1 MTHQSTATPRTIAF
15 IGAGNMASA
24 IFGGMVDAGYPAD
37 RIIATARSRET
48 LDALEQRYGVS
59 TTQDNAYAVS
69 QADVVVLGVKPQMMH
84 DVCQALT
91 PAVQNRKPLIVSV
104 AAGIT
109 CDSLER
115 WLGGDLAI
123 IRCMP
128 NTPSLVG
135 VGASGLYAT
144 AQVTEEQRG
153 LMDEMLTAV
162 GIVEW
167 VEEEGLL
174 EAVTGISGSG
184 PAYFFLFIES
194 LEAAGIELGLNAE
207 TARRLAIQT
216 ARGAA
221 EMAFF
226 SEHEPAELRR
236 RVCSPNG
243 TTERAINS
251 FEEDGLRDIV
261 ERAAKASGVRAAE
274 LARELDR

>member
-24 IFGGMVDAGYPAD
+24 IFGGMVDSGYPAD

-135 VGASGLYAT
+135 IGASGLYAT

-194 LEAAGIELGLNAE
+194 LEAAGIELGLNAK

-221 EMAFF
+221 EMAFS

-261 ERAAKASGVRAAE
+261 ERAAKASSVRAAE

>member
-1 MTHQSTATPRTIAF
+1 MTHQTSATPHTIAF

-24 IFGGMVDAGYPAD
+24 IFGGMIEAGYPAD
-37 RIIATARSRET
+37 RIIATARSRDT
-48 LDALEQRYGVS
+48 LEALEQRYGVT
-59 TTQDNAYAVS
+59 TTQDNADAVAR
-69 QADVVVLGVKPQMMH
+69 ADVIVLGVKPQMMH
-84 DVCQALT
+84 DVCQALA
-91 PAVQNRKPLIVSV
+91 PAVQERKPLVISV

-115 WLGGDLAI
+115 WLGGELAI

-144 AQVTEEQRG
+144 SRVTDVQRA

-184 PAYFFLFIES
+184 PAYFFLFIEA
-194 LEAAGIELGLNAE
+194 LEAAGIELGLDAE

-216 ARGAA
+216 GRGAA
-221 EMAFF
+221 QMAFT

-251 FEEDGLRDIV
+251 FEGDGLREIV
-261 ERAAKASGVRAAE
+261 SRAAKASSARAAE
-274 LARELDR
+274 LARELDQ

>member
-1 MTHQSTATPRTIAF
+1 MTHQTSATPRTIAF

-24 IFGGMVDAGYPAD
+24 IFGGMIEAGYPAD
-37 RIIATARSRET
+37 RIIATARSRDT
-48 LDALEQRYGVS
+48 LEALEQRYGVT
-59 TTQDNAYAVS
+59 TTQDNADAVAR
-69 QADVVVLGVKPQMMH
+69 ADVIVLGVKPQMMH
-84 DVCQALT
+84 DVCQALA
-91 PAVQNRKPLIVSV
+91 PAVQERKPLVISV

-115 WLGGDLAI
+115 WLGGELAI

-144 AQVTEEQRG
+144 SRVTDVQRA

-184 PAYFFLFIES
+184 PAYFFLFIEA
-194 LEAAGIELGLNAE
+194 LEAAGIELGLDAE

-216 ARGAA
+216 GRGAA
-221 EMAFF
+221 QMAFT

-251 FEEDGLRDIV
+251 FEGDGLREIV
-261 ERAAKASGVRAAE
+261 SRAAKASSARAAE
-274 LARELDR
+274 LARELDQ

>member
-1 MTHQSTATPRTIAF
+1 MTHQTSATPRTIAF

-24 IFGGMVDAGYPAD
+24 IFGGMIEAGYPAD
-37 RIIATARSRET
+37 RIIATARSRDT
-48 LDALEQRYGVS
+48 LEALEQRYGVT
-59 TTQDNAYAVS
+59 TTQDNADAVAR
-69 QADVVVLGVKPQMMH
+69 ADVIVLGVKPQMMH
-84 DVCQALT
+84 DVCQALA
-91 PAVQNRKPLIVSV
+91 PAVQERKPLVISV

-115 WLGGDLAI
+115 WLGGELAI

-144 AQVTEEQRG
+144 SRVTDEQRA

-184 PAYFFLFIES
+184 PAYFFLFIEA
-194 LEAAGIELGLNAE
+194 LEAAGIELGLDAE

-216 ARGAA
+216 GRGAA
-221 EMAFF
+221 QMAFT

-251 FEEDGLRDIV
+251 FEGDGLREIV
-261 ERAAKASGVRAAE
+261 SRAAKASSARAAE
-274 LARELDR
+274 LARELDQ

>member
-1 MTHQSTATPRTIAF
+1 MTHQTSATPRTIAF

-24 IFGGMVDAGYPAD
+24 IFGGMIEAGYPAD
-37 RIIATARSRET
+37 RIIATARSRDT
-48 LDALEQRYGVS
+48 LEALEQRYGVT
-59 TTQDNAYAVS
+59 TTQDNADAVAR
-69 QADVVVLGVKPQMMH
+69 ADVIVLGVKPQMMH
-84 DVCQALT
+84 DVCQALA
-91 PAVQNRKPLIVSV
+91 PAVQERKPLVISV

-115 WLGGDLAI
+115 WLGGELAI

-144 AQVTEEQRG
+144 SRVTDEQRA

-184 PAYFFLFIES
+184 PAYFFLFIEA
-194 LEAAGIELGLNAE
+194 LEAAGIELGLDAE

-216 ARGAA
+216 GRGAA
-221 EMAFF
+221 QMAFT

-251 FEEDGLRDIV
+251 FEGDGLREMV
-261 ERAAKASGVRAAE
+261 SRAAKASSARAAE
-274 LARELDR
+274 LARELDQ

>member
-1 MTHQSTATPRTIAF
+1 MTRQTSSAPRTIAF

-24 IFGGMVDAGYPAD
+24 IFGGMIEAGSPASH
-37 RIIATARSRET
+37 IIATARSRET
-48 LDALEQRYGVS
+48 LDALEQRYGVN
-59 TTQDNAYAVS
+59 TTHDNADAVS
-69 QADVVVLGVKPQMMH
+69 RADVVVLGVKPQMMH

-91 PAVQNRKPLIVSV
+91 PAVQAKKPLIVSV

-109 CDSLER
+109 CESLER
-115 WLGGDLAI
+115 WLGGDLAV

-135 VGASGLYAT
+135 VGASGLFAT
-144 AQVTEEQRG
+144 PQVTDEQRA
-153 LMDEMLTAV
+153 LMDDMLTAV

-174 EAVTGISGSG
+174 EAVTGVSGSG

-194 LEAAGIELGLNAE
+194 LEAAGIELGLSAE

-221 EMAFF
+221 EMAFT

-243 TTERAINS
+243 TTERAVNS
-251 FEEDGLRDIV
+251 FENDDLRDIV
-261 ERAAKASGVRAAE
+261 ARAAKASSVRAAE
-274 LARELDR
+274 MARELDQ

>member
-1 MTHQSTATPRTIAF
+1 MTHQTSATPRTIAF

-24 IFGGMVDAGYPAD
+24 IFGGMIEAGYPAD
-37 RIIATARSRET
+37 RIIATARSRDT
-48 LDALEQRYGVS
+48 LEALEQRYGVT
-59 TTQDNAYAVS
+59 TTQDNADAVAR
-69 QADVVVLGVKPQMMH
+69 ADVIVLGVKPQMMH
-84 DVCQALT
+84 DVCQALA
-91 PAVQNRKPLIVSV
+91 PAVQERKPLVISV

-115 WLGGDLAI
+115 WLGGELAI

-144 AQVTEEQRG
+144 SRVTDEQRA

-184 PAYFFLFIES
+184 PAYFFLFIEA
-194 LEAAGIELGLNAE
+194 LEAAGIELGLDAE

-216 ARGAA
+216 GRGAA
-221 EMAFF
+221 QMAFT

-251 FEEDGLRDIV
+251 FEGDGLREIV
-261 ERAAKASGVRAAE
+261 GRAAKASSARAAE
-274 LARELDR
+274 LARELDQ

>member
-48 LDALEQRYGVS
+48 LEALEQRYGVS

-144 AQVTEEQRG
+144 AQVTEEQRS

-221 EMAFF
+221 EMAFS

-251 FEEDGLRDIV
+251 FEEEGLRDIV
-261 ERAAKASGVRAAE
+261 ERAAKASSVRAAE

>member
-1 MTHQSTATPRTIAF
+1 MTRQTSSAPRTIAF

-24 IFGGMVDAGYPAD
+24 IFGGMIEAGYPASH
-37 RIIATARSRET
+37 IIATARSRET
-48 LDALEQRYGVS
+48 LDALEQRYGVN
-59 TTQDNAYAVS
+59 TTHDNADAVS
-69 QADVVVLGVKPQMMH
+69 RADVVVLGVKPQMMH
-84 DVCQALT
+84 DVCQTLT
-91 PAVQNRKPLIVSV
+91 PAVQAKKPLIVSV

-109 CDSLER
+109 CKSLER

-135 VGASGLYAT
+135 VGASGLFAT
-144 AQVTEEQRG
+144 PQVTDEQRA
-153 LMDEMLTAV
+153 LMDDMLTAV

-174 EAVTGISGSG
+174 EAVTGVSGSG

-194 LEAAGIELGLNAE
+194 LEAAGIELGLSAE

-221 EMAFF
+221 EMAFT

-243 TTERAINS
+243 TTERAVNS
-251 FEEDGLRDIV
+251 FKNDDLRDIV
-261 ERAAKASGVRAAE
+261 ARAAKASSVRAAE
-274 LARELDR
+274 MARELDQ

>member
-1 MTHQSTATPRTIAF
+1 MTHQTSATPRTIAF

-24 IFGGMVDAGYPAD
+24 IFGGMIEAGYPAD
-37 RIIATARSRET
+37 RIIATARSRDT
-48 LDALEQRYGVS
+48 LEALEQRYGVT
-59 TTQDNAYAVS
+59 TTQDNADAVAR
-69 QADVVVLGVKPQMMH
+69 ADVIVLGVKPQMMH
-84 DVCQALT
+84 DVCQALA
-91 PAVQNRKPLIVSV
+91 PAVQERKPLVISV

-115 WLGGDLAI
+115 WLGGELAI

-144 AQVTEEQRG
+144 SRVTDEQRA

-184 PAYFFLFIES
+184 PAYFFLFIEA
-194 LEAAGIELGLNAE
+194 LEAAGIELGLDAE
-207 TARRLAIQT
+207 TARRLALQT
-216 ARGAA
+216 GRGAA
-221 EMAFF
+221 QMAFT

-251 FEEDGLRDIV
+251 FEGDGLREIV
-261 ERAAKASGVRAAE
+261 SRAAKASSARAAE
-274 LARELDR
+274 LARELDQ

>member
-207 TARRLAIQT
+207 TARRLASQT

-221 EMAFF
+221 EMAFS

-261 ERAAKASGVRAAE
+261 ARAAKASSVRAAE

>member
-251 FEEDGLRDIV
+251 FEEDGLRETV
-261 ERAAKASGVRAAE
+261 ERAAKASSVRAAE

>member
-1 MTHQSTATPRTIAF
+1 MTHQTSATPRTIAF

-24 IFGGMVDAGYPAD
+24 IFGGMIEAGYPAD
-37 RIIATARSRET
+37 RIIATARSRDT
-48 LDALEQRYGVS
+48 LEALEQRYGVT
-59 TTQDNAYAVS
+59 TTQDNADAVAR
-69 QADVVVLGVKPQMMH
+69 ADAIVLGVKPQMMH
-84 DVCQALT
+84 DVCQALA
-91 PAVQNRKPLIVSV
+91 PAVQERKPLVISV

-115 WLGGDLAI
+115 WLGGELAI

-144 AQVTEEQRG
+144 SRVTDEQRA

-184 PAYFFLFIES
+184 PAYFFLFIEA
-194 LEAAGIELGLNAE
+194 LEAAGIELGLDAE

-216 ARGAA
+216 GRGAA
-221 EMAFF
+221 QMAFT

-251 FEEDGLRDIV
+251 FEGDGLREIV
-261 ERAAKASGVRAAE
+261 GRAAKASSARAAE
-274 LARELDR
+274 LARELDQ